1 MAKKVKSFRLD
12 VDLIDWVDGYAT
24 ERKSTQAAVVEE
36 ALRSFKADSEGGV
49 PDLPSEAQWKNPP
62 RPVTPKPAAP
72 VVRASSLLARQRAN
86 PVGMSR
92 QDLVNRLGQGPK
104 T

>member
-49 PDLPSEAQWKNPP
+49 PDLPAEVSAPETVAV
-62 RPVTPKPAAP
+62 RSTPSVFADAK
-72 VVRASSLLARQRAN
+72 
-86 PVGMSR
+86 GSR
-92 QDLVNRLGQGPK
+92 QQRLNAAMLRSRSRS
-104 T
+104 